1 MIDDDNLDF
10 TFRYPYSEL
19 LIWAVL
25 TKRQELAMLMWRHGE
40 EALAKSLIASARK
53 KNVVDLSVPLADDLP
68 TGPLASVA
76 FTMGLAPA
84 NNVTGAFTAP
94 TTRFPAAITLAVT
107 AAGTPALGI
116 GAAFWGLIAGLAFH
130 LLERWKERGLS
141 APS

>member
-1 MIDDDNLDF
+1 MAAITAAICLGDDVHPDRSRRWVVGLV
-10 TFRYPYSEL
+10 YAGVWVGLGLASPLILSLLAAVPPEL
-19 LIWAVL
+19 ITAIV
-25 TKRQELAMLMWRHGE
+25 
-40 EALAKSLIASARK
+40 ALAL
-53 KNVVDLSVPLADDLP
+53 L
-68 TGPLASVA
+68 GP
-76 FTMGLAPA
+76 FMGAA
-84 NNVTGAFTAP
+84 TGAFTAP